1 MPVSISKRAFELAR
15 FVDRKARVG
24 IALRHCFVPILTT
37 PVQINQ
43 LRSFPSEISLSEAV
57 EKIKNY
63 PVSSCSK
70 FSHYSA
76 SIILLELLLEV
87 APGFRRSFSGS
98 ETLSPYC
105 PVRVRVSLTAVRV
118 AAPEISPAP
127 FSICSFRSKTP
138 LHFFREATICF
149 SHLFRDL
156 GCYFNLRPTPMSG
169 AFFHEATRQTETRAT
184 IVVACISRQCS
195 IPVLRISL

>member
-105 PVRVRVSLTAVRV
+105 PVRVRVSLTAVLSCR
-118 AAPEISPAP
+118 ARNIASAIFHLF
-127 FSICSFRSKTP
+127 FSIQNSV
-138 LHFFREATICF
+138 
-149 SHLFRDL
+149 
-156 GCYFNLRPTPMSG
+156 
-169 AFFHEATRQTETRAT
+169 AFFSERQRSVFHTFSETLGVILICGHSHVR
-184 IVVACISRQCS
+184 CLF
-195 IPVLRISL
+195 P

>member
-1 MPVSISKRAFELAR
+1 MNPGYVEHPQAQILLTFSADGGAVKPPKSLLHSQFGLEAE
-15 FVDRKARVG
+15 VG

-37 PVQINQ
+37 PMQINQ

-87 APGFRRSFSGS
+87 APGFRRNFSGS
-98 ETLSPYC
+98 ETLSP
-105 PVRVRVSLTAVRV
+105 
-118 AAPEISPAP
+118 PE
-127 FSICSFRSKTP
+127 
-138 LHFFREATICF
+138 
-149 SHLFRDL
+149 
-156 GCYFNLRPTPMSG
+156 
-169 AFFHEATRQTETRAT
+169 
-184 IVVACISRQCS
+184 
-195 IPVLRISL
+195 

>member
-1 MPVSISKRAFELAR
+1 MLAKPQKNAALVSSPVELEAE
-15 FVDRKARVG
+15 VG

-37 PVQINQ
+37 PMQINQ

-87 APGFRRSFSGS
+87 APGFRRNFSQRHYP
-98 ETLSPYC
+98 SP
-105 PVRVRVSLTAVRV
+105 
-118 AAPEISPAP
+118 E
-127 FSICSFRSKTP
+127 
-138 LHFFREATICF
+138 
-149 SHLFRDL
+149 
-156 GCYFNLRPTPMSG
+156 
-169 AFFHEATRQTETRAT
+169 
-184 IVVACISRQCS
+184 
-195 IPVLRISL
+195 